1 MVEEPQQDGT
11 ARVVLSGPA
20 TIREA
25 DAVYAQLVAALQR
38 DADVEIDCTDVSEA
52 DLTLVQMLLA
62 ARKSADAAGHALVL
76 AGTSGGALQDALRR
90 GGFVS
95 GDAETVREDEKF
107 WLSRRENK

>member
-1 MVEEPQQDGT
+1 MVQEPQQDGP

-38 DADVEIDCTDVSEA
+38 DANVEIDCTDVSEA

-76 AGTSGGALQDALRR
+76 AGASGGALQEALRR

-95 GDAETVREDEKF
+95 GEGGTIREDEKF
-107 WLSRRENK
+107 WLSRSDDK